1 MTDTTLPKRV
11 AQTLAICGSFD
22 VHWSAEYIAE
32 ASAAGRGDD
41 LYTADQLSAFA
52 ERVRQDERERAEQD
66 AKRYRWWS
74 SRPNIR
80 LNLFQGKY
88 RIVDSEYLITDWH
101 ESADAAIDAAMAQQV
116 PERAE

>member
-1 MTDTTLPKRV
+1 MTDY
-11 AQTLAICGSFD
+11 LAIARECGARID
-22 VHWSAEYIAE
+22 TDNDLGWTIAAMFE
-32 ASAAGRGDD
+32 
-41 LYTADQLSAFA
+41 DQLSAFA
-52 ERVRQDERERAEQD
+52 ERVRQDERERAEQE

>member
-1 MTDTTLPKRV
+1 MTDY
-11 AQTLAICGSFD
+11 LAIARECGGVPVSFVAKPLED
-22 VHWSAEYIAE
+22 SEDGIAMQP
-32 ASAAGRGDD
+32 AA
-41 LYTADQLSAFA
+41 LSAFA

>member
-1 MTDTTLPKRV
+1 MTDY
-11 AQTLAICGSFD
+11 LAIARECGAIVAD
-22 VHWSAEYIAE
+22 
-32 ASAAGRGDD
+32 ASIT
-41 LYTADQLSAFA
+41 TASPRTRITLLEPELSAFA
-52 ERVRQDERERAEQD
+52 ERVRQDERERAEQE